1 MNIAMEYME
10 QNNLPLAYDYFEKSL
25 QKNTTDPFLHNEVAV
40 YYYKKEM
47 WVEFIS
53 VVVFYNPLNE
63 LLLVL
68 GTKNVKSTY
77 ILH

>member
-1 MNIAMEYME
+1 MYRSKRAYRDRPLTHSVYSRSYLPLMNIAMEYME

-47 WVEFIS
+47 
-53 VVVFYNPLNE
+53 
-63 LLLVL
+63 
-68 GTKNVKSTY
+68 
-77 ILH
+77 